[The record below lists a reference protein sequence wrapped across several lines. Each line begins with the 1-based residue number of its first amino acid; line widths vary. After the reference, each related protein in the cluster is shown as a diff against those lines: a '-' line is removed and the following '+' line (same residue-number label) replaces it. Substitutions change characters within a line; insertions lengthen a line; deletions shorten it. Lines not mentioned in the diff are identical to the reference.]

1 MGAGHD
7 HHHHHTDG
15 HDHASRNL
23 LIALVLNLG
32 FAAIEAAGGAYTN
45 SVAIISDA
53 LHDFGDALSL
63 GVAWYLQRVS
73 LRPRDRYY
81 SYGYRR
87 FSLLGAVV
95 VSSVLLL
102 GLSFVIRESVLR
114 VLHPQPA
121 NAKGML
127 LLAILGVAVN
137 GYAALRLSR
146 GHTLSERAAY
156 LHLLEDVLGWIAV
169 LIGGIVMLFVN
180 LPILDPLISLGISAF
195 ILFNVFRNLRG
206 VVKILLM
213 QVPDNLQDSE
223 LEEEIRALKPV
234 KAVED
239 LHLWT
244 LDGENHVITMQVIV
258 RDSLSFASLRKLKLQ
273 IRTLAA
279 NRGIR
284 HSTIEFCCSSEDR
297 HQQH

>member
-1 MGAGHD
+1 MSG
-7 HHHHHTDG
+7 HHHHEHSH
-15 HDHASRNL
+15 HDHNHASRNL

-45 SVAIISDA
+45 SVAILSDA

-73 LRPRDRYY
+73 LRPRDQFY

-95 VSSVLLL
+95 VSSVLLI
-102 GLSFVIRESVLR
+102 GLSLVMRESVLR
-114 VLHPQPA
+114 LMNPQPA
-121 NAKGML
+121 NVKGML
-127 LLAILGVAVN
+127 LLAFLGIAVN

-146 GHTLSERAAY
+146 GHSFSERAAY

-169 LIGGIVMLFVN
+169 LIGAIVMLFVN

-195 ILFNVFRNLRG
+195 ILFNVYRNLRS

-213 QVPDNLQDSE
+213 QVPENLQSTA
-223 LEEEIRALKPV
+223 LEEDIRALKPV
-234 KAVED
+234 KDVED

-244 LDGENHVITMQVIV
+244 LDGENHVITMQIIV
-258 RDSLSFASLRKLKLQ
+258 ADGASFASLRKLKQQ
-273 IRTLAA
+273 IRVLTASH
-279 NRGIR
+279 GIR
-284 HSTIEFCCSSEDR
+284 HSTIEFCCTAEDR
-297 HQQH
+297 HQHH

>member
-7 HHHHHTDG
+7 HHHHHS
-15 HDHASRNL
+15 HDHNHASRNL

-45 SVAIISDA
+45 SVAIMSDA

-73 LRPRDRYY
+73 MRPRDQFY

-95 VSSVLLL
+95 VSSVLLI
-102 GLSFVIRESVLR
+102 GLSIVIRESILR
-114 VLHPQPA
+114 LMNPQPA
-121 NAKGML
+121 NVKGML
-127 LLAILGVAVN
+127 LLAILGIAVN

-146 GHTLSERAAY
+146 GHSLSERAAY

-180 LPILDPLISLGISAF
+180 LPILDPLISLSISAF
-195 ILFNVFRNLRG
+195 ILFNVYRNLRS

-213 QVPDNLQDSE
+213 QVPENLQSTE
-223 LEEEIRALKPV
+223 LEEDIRSLKTV
-234 KAVED
+234 KDVED
-239 LHLWT
+239 MHLWT

-258 RDSLSFASLRKLKLQ
+258 ADNSSFEVLRQLKVQ
-273 IRTLAA
+273 IRSLAA
-279 NRGIR
+279 ARGIR

-297 HQQH
+297 HQHH

>member
-1 MGAGHD
+1 MSG
-7 HHHHHTDG
+7 HHHHEHSHHEHG
-15 HDHASRNL
+15 HASRNL

-32 FAAIEAAGGAYTN
+32 FAAIEAAGGAFTN
-45 SVAIISDA
+45 SVAILSDA

-73 LRPRDRYY
+73 LRPRDQFY

-95 VSSVLLL
+95 VSSVLLI
-102 GLSFVIRESVLR
+102 GLSLVMRESVLR
-114 VLHPQPA
+114 LMNPQPA
-121 NAKGML
+121 NVKGML
-127 LLAILGVAVN
+127 LLAFLGIAVN

-146 GHTLSERAAY
+146 GHSLSERAAY

-169 LIGGIVMLFVN
+169 LIGAIVMLFVN

-195 ILFNVFRNLRG
+195 ILFNVYRNLRS

-213 QVPDNLQDSE
+213 QVPENLQSTA
-223 LEEEIRALKPV
+223 LEEDIRALKRV
-234 KAVED
+234 KDVED

-244 LDGENHVITMQVIV
+244 LDGENHVITMQIIV
-258 RDSLSFASLRKLKLQ
+258 ADSTSFASLRKLKQQ
-273 IRTLAA
+273 IRVLAVS
-279 NRGIR
+279 RGIR
-284 HSTIEFCCSSEDR
+284 HSTIEFCCPAEER
-297 HQQH
+297 HQHH

>member
-1 MGAGHD
+1 MSG
-7 HHHHHTDG
+7 HHHHEHSHHEHG
-15 HDHASRNL
+15 HASRNL

-45 SVAIISDA
+45 SVAILSDA

-73 LRPRDRYY
+73 LRPRDQFY

-95 VSSVLLL
+95 VSSVLLI
-102 GLSFVIRESVLR
+102 GLSLVMRESVLR
-114 VLHPQPA
+114 LMNPQPA
-121 NAKGML
+121 NVKGML
-127 LLAILGVAVN
+127 LLAFLGIAVN

-146 GHTLSERAAY
+146 GHSLSERAAY

-169 LIGGIVMLFVN
+169 LIGAIVMLFVN

-195 ILFNVFRNLRG
+195 ILFNVYRNLRS

-213 QVPDNLQDSE
+213 QVPENLQSTA
-223 LEEEIRALKPV
+223 LEEDIRALKRV
-234 KAVED
+234 KDVED

-244 LDGENHVITMQVIV
+244 LDGENHVITMQIIV
-258 RDSLSFASLRKLKLQ
+258 ADSTSFASLRKLKQQ
-273 IRTLAA
+273 IRVLAVS
-279 NRGIR
+279 RGIR
-284 HSTIEFCCSSEDR
+284 HSTIEFCCPAEER
-297 HQQH
+297 HQHH

>member
-95 VSSVLLL
+95 VSSVLLI

-180 LPILDPLISLGISAF
+180 LPILDPLISLSEAHTIMVDAERR
-195 ILFNVFRNLRG
+195 ILAEFPAADIHMHPDPDDHAAACPRAASIRARIRRMAG
-206 VVKILLM
+206 SRPVKIAS
-213 QVPDNLQDSE
+213 P
-223 LEEEIRALKPV
+223 IRKWP
-234 KAVED
+234 
-239 LHLWT
+239 
-244 LDGENHVITMQVIV
+244 M
-258 RDSLSFASLRKLKLQ
+258 LSSA
-273 IRTLAA
+273 IWGIAA
-279 NRGIR
+279 TGATV
-284 HSTIEFCCSSEDR
+284 S
-297 HQQH
+297 